1 MMARAFIGVGSNIDS
16 ERNVLLGIQRLA
28 QHVRVA
34 GVSTVYRTA
43 PIGRP
48 EQADYYNCVVAV
60 ETALPPL
67 ELSQLL
73 HEIERELGRRRTDDR
88 YAARCI
94 DLDLIVYDDLVLHS
108 AELKVPDPDILTRA
122 FLAAGLC
129 ELAPTLVLPDSG
141 RSVSEVAA
149 ELQTSGLTPLPSYT
163 TRLRE
168 VVRQIESRA

>member
-1 MMARAFIGVGSNIDS
+1 MMARAFIGVGSNIDP

-73 HEIERELGRRRTDDR
+73 HEIERELGDCARDDSVR
-88 YAARCI
+88 GA
-94 DLDLIVYDDLVLHS
+94 LH
-108 AELKVPDPDILTRA
+108 
-122 FLAAGLC
+122 
-129 ELAPTLVLPDSG
+129 
-141 RSVSEVAA
+141 
-149 ELQTSGLTPLPSYT
+149 
-163 TRLRE
+163 
-168 VVRQIESRA
+168 